1 MMRRVL
7 LALTA
12 VVSAM
17 PAWAAAPSG
26 RTDGALAALVAA
38 GEQWW
43 ARSPDAR
50 NPVACA
56 TCHHDPA
63 LTRGWAASFPKF
75 KPLPPPDGR
84 VMTLLQATA
93 EAVRRHYAL
102 ADPEPVAL
110 AIAAFLDRQG
120 AGLAPSPGV
129 AAGQPVFEMRLR
141 ALAASVARG
150 RTLYAKRCADCHD
163 AEAAAAAAL
172 AFPRVVD
179 RSAESLE
186 RFLEGH
192 RPVGR
197 RLRWD
202 SPATADLIAFLVS
215 MLAGPRTRVDARTNA
230 RASWSASHHPAFRVP

>member
-7 LALTA
+7 LALTV

-17 PAWAAAPSG
+17 PAGAAAPSG
-26 RTDGALAALVAA
+26 GTDGARAALVAA

-43 ARSPDAR
+43 ARAPEAR

-93 EAVRRHYAL
+93 EAVRRHYGL
-102 ADPEPVAL
+102 ADPEPVAV
-110 AIAAFLDRQG
+110 AVAAFLDRQG
-120 AGLAPSPGV
+120 AGLALSPGV

-150 RTLYAKRCADCHD
+150 RTRYVKRCGDCHD
-163 AEAAAAAAL
+163 AEVVAAAAL

-179 RSAESLE
+179 SRAESLE
-186 RFLEGH
+186 RFLERH
-192 RPVGR
+192 RPIGR
-197 RLRWD
+197 RLSWD
-202 SPATADLIAFLVS
+202 SPAIADLIAFLVS
-215 MLAGPRTRVDARTNA
+215 TLAAPRTGGEASTDA
-230 RASWSASHHPAFRVP
+230 RASSSRARDSAWRVP

>member
-26 RTDGALAALVAA
+26 GTDGARAALVAA
-38 GEQWW
+38 GKQWW
-43 ARSPDAR
+43 ARSPDHR

-93 EAVRRHYAL
+93 EAVRRHYGL
-102 ADPEPVAL
+102 VDPEPVAV

-120 AGLAPSPGV
+120 AGLALSPGV
-129 AAGQPVFEMRLR
+129 AAGQPVFETRLR

-150 RTLYAKRCADCHD
+150 RTLYVKRCGDCHD
-163 AEAAAAAAL
+163 AEAVAAAAL
-172 AFPRVVD
+172 PFPRVVD
-179 RSAESLE
+179 SRAESLE
-186 RFLEGH
+186 RFLERH
-192 RPVGR
+192 RPIGR
-197 RLRWD
+197 RLSWD

-215 MLAGPRTRVDARTNA
+215 TLAGPRTGGETSTNA
-230 RASWSASHHPAFRVP
+230 RASSSPARGPAWRVP

>member
-12 VVSAM
+12 VASAM
-17 PAWAAAPSG
+17 PAGAAAPSG
-26 RTDGALAALVAA
+26 GTDGPRAALVAV

-43 ARSPDAR
+43 TTSPDPG

-56 TCHHDPA
+56 TCHHDPGS
-63 LTRGWAASFPKF
+63 TRGWAASFPKF

-93 EAVRRHYAL
+93 EALKRHYGL
-102 ADPEPVAL
+102 ADPEPAAV
-110 AIAAFLDRQG
+110 AIAAFLASQG
-120 AGLAPSPGV
+120 AGLALSPGV
-129 AAGQPVFEMRLR
+129 AAGQPVFETRLR

-150 RTLYAKRCADCHD
+150 RTLYAQRCGGCHD
-163 AEAAAAAAL
+163 AQAVASAVL

-179 RSAESLE
+179 SRAESLE
-186 RFLEGH
+186 RFIERH
-192 RPVGR
+192 RPIGR
-197 RLRWD
+197 RLSWD

-215 MLAGPRTRVDARTNA
+215 TLAAPRTGGEASSDAW
-230 RASWSASHHPAFRVP
+230 ASSSPGHDSAWRVP

>member
-12 VVSAM
+12 VVSAV
-17 PAWAAAPSG
+17 PAWTAAPSG
-26 RTDGALAALVAA
+26 GTDGARAALVAA

-43 ARSPDAR
+43 ARSPDPR

-93 EAVRRHYAL
+93 EAVRRHYGL
-102 ADPEPVAL
+102 ADPEPVAV
-110 AIAAFLDRQG
+110 AVAAFLDRQG
-120 AGLAPSPGV
+120 AGLALSPGV

-150 RTLYAKRCADCHD
+150 RTLYVKRCGDCHD
-163 AEAAAAAAL
+163 AEAVAAAAL
-172 AFPRVVD
+172 AFPRVVGN
-179 RSAESLE
+179 RAESLE
-186 RFLEGH
+186 RFLERH
-192 RPVGR
+192 RPIER
-197 RLRWD
+197 RLSWD

-215 MLAGPRTRVDARTNA
+215 TLAGPRTGVEASTDAGAPA
-230 RASWSASHHPAFRVP
+230 RDSAWRVP

>member
-1 MMRRVL
+1 MRRGL
-7 LALTA
+7 LALTM
-12 VVSAM
+12 VLSAA

-26 RTDGALAALVAA
+26 GTDGARAALAAA

-43 ARSPDAR
+43 TRSPDAR

-63 LTRGWAASFPKF
+63 STRGWAASFPKF

-93 EAVRRHYAL
+93 EAVRRHYGL
-102 ADPEPVAL
+102 ADPEPVAV

-120 AGLAPSPGV
+120 AGLALSPGV
-129 AAGQPVFEMRLR
+129 AAGQPVFETRLR

-150 RTLYAKRCADCHD
+150 RALYAQRCGGGCHD
-163 AEAAAAAAL
+163 AQAVASTAL

-179 RSAESLE
+179 SRAESLE
-186 RFLEGH
+186 RFLERH
-192 RPVGR
+192 RPIGR
-197 RLRWD
+197 RLSWD

-215 MLAGPRTRVDARTNA
+215 TLAAPRTGGEASTDA
-230 RASWSASHHPAFRVP
+230 RASSSPARDSAWRVP